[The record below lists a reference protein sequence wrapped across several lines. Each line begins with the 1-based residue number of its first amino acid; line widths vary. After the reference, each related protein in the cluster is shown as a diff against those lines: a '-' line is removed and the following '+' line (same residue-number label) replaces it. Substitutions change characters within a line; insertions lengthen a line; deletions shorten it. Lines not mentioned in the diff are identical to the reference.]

1 MLFWK
6 AIQEEKLRGA
16 EELDLGRSDVTNFG
30 LNQFKEHLGGV
41 PRRLVY
47 VRMGCHPDALI
58 RARPMARV
66 HALFARMPAPLAQ
79 VAGRLLYKHAG

>member
-16 EELDLGRSDVTNFG
+16 KELDLGRSDVTNSG

-47 VRMGCHPDALI
+47 VRIGGHLDALI
-58 RARPMARV
+58 AARPMARV
-66 HALFARMPAPLAQ
+66 HALFARMPTPLAQ